1 MNLFMCGCTST
12 CIKKNVHTHTIY
24 EKRSEKQKK
33 VRERP
38 KARESF
44 SEIDRN

>member
-1 MNLFMCGCTST
+1 MYKHMY
-12 CIKKNVHTHTIY
+12 KKKMYTHTIY